1 MSSQEKGELGSPPFQ
16 TKSPSTSQ
24 EVFPQGPQDSWAT
37 RNGLNLTSFK
47 KKESGADI
55 ELERPMKTR
64 HLHMISIGEQN
75 DNDLSSDV
83 IHHADALDT

>member
-1 MSSQEKGELGSPPFQ
+1 MSYQEKGELGSPPFQ
-16 TKSPSTSQ
+16 TTSPSISQ
-24 EVFPQGPQDSWAT
+24 EAIPQGQDSWAT

-64 HLHMISIGEQN
+64 HLHMISIGKK
-75 DNDLSSDV
+75 ST
-83 IHHADALDT
+83 II